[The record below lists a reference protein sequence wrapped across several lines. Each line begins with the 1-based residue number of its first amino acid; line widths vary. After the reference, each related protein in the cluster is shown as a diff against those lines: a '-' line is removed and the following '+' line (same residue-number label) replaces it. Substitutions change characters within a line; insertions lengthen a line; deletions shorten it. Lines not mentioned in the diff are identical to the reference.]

1 MKYLHEIEEIVNEY
15 KIINS
20 ELSELDL
27 AVKTILDRKAEVE
40 AKLKWNRAR
49 EVSLIDKIVRETG
62 NHPDYLKIM
71 QMLNEPRTQEAEEI
85 L

>member
-27 AVKTILDRKAEVE
+27 AVKTILDKKAEVE

-49 EVSLIDKIVRETG
+49 EVSLIDKIVKETG